1 MKGTLEILEMEKYL
15 SGDLREGD
23 LLFFVLFFFCVKTNF
38 GAKAEKSSMCI
49 LSLIILI

>member
-23 LLFFVLFFFCVKTNF
+23 LLVFFFFVKTNF

>member
-15 SGDLREGD
+15 SGDLRKRD
-23 LLFFVLFFFCVKTNF
+23 LLGFFFFFFGKTNF

-49 LSLIILI
+49 LSLIVLI